1 MALALKVHIVEQNVR
16 KMMQF
21 DPATPVYKACETI
34 REKITEANLGQA
46 KDYGLFLAGDE
57 GSGVWLEPGR
67 NLSYYL
73 LRDQDVVEYRRKV
86 RTLKVRMLDG
96 TVKTLLV
103 DDSQPVSQLMVVI
116 CTKIGIMNHDEYSLV
131 NEIEQEEIENKPN
144 FGTLTLKKKKEGD
157 KERDAKMEQLKKK
170 LRTDDEINWVDH
182 SKTLREQGIEEK
194 EILLLRRKYFFSDQ
208 NIDSRDPVQLGLLYV
223 QCRDAIIDG
232 THPVTLERA
241 CRFAGIQC
249 QIQFGDYVEAKH
261 KTGFLDLKEFLPQ
274 SYIKTKG
281 IEKMIFQEHKLH
293 AGHNEL
299 DAKVVYVGE
308 ARSLKTYG
316 VTFFLV
322 KEKMKG
328 KNKLVPRLLGVT
340 KDSVL
345 RLDEKTKEI
354 LKTWP
359 LTTVRRWAA
368 SPNTFTLDFGDY
380 SDQYYSVQTTEGE
393 PIAQLIAGYIDI
405 ILKKQRA
412 KDHIGIEGDDGS
424 AMVEDMVSPI
434 RANILQHG
442 DTGGGAHHV
451 EEESIAKPAVMR
463 PGVNGAQNFGTG
475 SMPGV
480 QNVALVGQINLAH
493 QPPSVKHPQVTS
505 VLSKPQKALV
515 STIETGQVIIGEC
528 AQSLESKA
536 ELPELGTDPASIK
549 WKQVTLDSNKQTVTS
564 QIAAMNAA
572 TAEVVTLTSS
582 VHEEVD
588 HTAVGAAIHTITS
601 NLPEMTK
608 GVRMIAALLE
618 TENESNNLLGA
629 ARVLCNAFSDLLI
642 AAEPERKEPR
652 QGLLTAASQVGE
664 ASNVVLHT
672 VDAQLDH
679 ETQDILLGLAKAVA
693 NTTAALILKAKAVA
707 SRCEDQDLQNVVI
720 NSATACAL
728 ATSQLVACAKVV
740 APTIDS
746 PACQSQLIEAA
757 KEVGR
762 AVECMV
768 QVCQRATQDDILL
781 RDLSQAAAEVTRALN
796 DLLNHIKTAGEQ
808 RGRLSVHDE
817 AVETILISSEKL
829 FASQGNASEMV
840 RQAKI
845 LAQATSHL
853 IQSIKY
859 EAETQDDLDLQNRL
873 LAAAKQLAD
882 ATAKMVEA
890 AKQCA
895 SNPNDENR
903 QVLLREAAENVRVA
917 TNAAAANALKKKII
931 KRLENAAKHAAATGT
946 QCMAAAQG
954 AGPHNSSPPTQDEL
968 ISDCKS
974 VADVIP
980 RLVEGVKGTI
990 NTPDSP
996 RAQLALINSCN
1007 QFLQPGTKMVA
1018 SVKAAL
1024 PTISDQA
1031 SALQLNNSS
1040 KQFGQ
1045 ALVDLRSAIGK
1056 AQEACGS
1063 LEIDSA
1069 LDAIQYLSDDLN
1081 DLKKAAETGTLRPLP
1096 GETPENAAQQLTN
1109 SSKTVGSTMAQLLT
1123 SSSQGNQHF
1132 TGLASRDTAQ
1142 ALKEFSDAVRGV
1154 VATTTEHTVRT
1165 RLIEAAREVMIK
1177 SSELIEEARIVVQGP
1192 QSVASQQKLAQ
1203 VAKGVSQALN
1213 MTVNCLPGQKDVD
1226 DAIMSITDST
1236 NDLDAGRF
1244 PRSSKPYGE
1253 LQSEL
1258 SNAAAELNSVT
1269 SEVVTSARMSTQHL
1283 ATSSKKFSGAFGS
1296 LMGVGMEMAG
1306 TAQDREVQG
1315 QIVISLKSVS
1325 MSSSKLLVSA
1335 KTVSSDP
1342 NAPNAKNQLASA
1354 ARAVTD
1360 SINNLINVCTS
1371 AAPGQKECDNAVRAI
1386 HSMKPLLDHPSE
1398 AVTDMSYFECLDT
1411 VMDRSKSLGDAM
1423 TGIAN
1428 HAKKL
1433 EHDKFGYAVKDVSNA
1448 ICGLVESAA
1457 QAAYLVGVSDPSSV
1471 SGRPGLVDQS
1481 QFARANQAIVTAC
1494 QTLTDSNSNQQQVLS
1509 AATIIAKHTSAL
1521 CNSCRV
1527 ASAKTNNVVAKRHF
1541 VQSAKD
1547 VANATA
1553 HLVKEIKTLD
1563 QDYSDVN
1570 RARCSAATKP
1580 LLEAVEN
1587 LCTFASS
1594 PDFASVPAR
1603 ISAKAR
1609 ESQEPITSAGKSIIS
1624 GSCSMIESAKSLAVN
1639 PKDPPTWQSLA
1650 SHSKSVSD
1658 SIKSLVASIRDK
1670 APGQKECDE
1679 ALDKL
1684 NMNIRDL
1691 DQASLRVLD
1700 QNLEQHS
1707 ENSLQGYNEQVEN
1720 AGQALLNNIDKVRNA
1735 AKSEAENLGH
1745 AVTQMSSYFDPMV
1758 KASICSASN
1767 MLNSK
1772 QQMCL
1777 LDQTKT
1783 VAECALQLVYA
1794 AKEAGG
1800 NPKATHAHP
1809 DVDDAA
1815 DTMKE
1820 TLQELLL
1827 TVETIATEAGV
1838 VSGLVESITTA
1849 MHHIESPSGVPADDI
1864 DSFVDYQTRMVTA
1877 AKEIARLA
1885 QDMVGKATADASQL
1899 GNLGASVSHQYSSLS
1914 SDSAGAIRQTTNV
1927 EVASRLRSSV
1937 HELGQA
1943 CIELVKAGG
1952 SCQSAPRDTFS
1963 QRDLSESA
1971 RQVKE
1976 KASHVL
1982 AALQAGSRG
1991 TQACINAASTVSGI
2005 IGDLDTTIMFAT
2017 AGTLNAEKEGE
2028 NFSDHR
2034 EYILKTAK
2042 ALVEDTKTL
2051 VAGAAS
2057 SQEQLAVA
2065 AQNAVTTIVQLSDI
2079 VKSGASSLGANNPEP
2094 QVMLLNAVKDVAMA
2108 LGDLIHATKAASGK
2122 SLNDPAMTTLK
2133 ESAKMML
2140 WNTCLRTH
2148 VQVMVTNVTSL
2159 LKTVKAVEDEHTR
2172 GTRALEATI
2181 EAIAQE
2187 IRAFDSDEAPK
2198 TKATPE
2204 DLVRCTKPITHATAK
2219 AVGAGNSLKQEDVI
2233 VAANMGR
2240 KAISD
2245 MLTTCKAAAWC
2256 AETIEL
2262 RSKVMTSGHDLAV
2275 QYRELL
2281 QMVMHLLHKSS
2292 PEARNALSTVS
2303 RKIAQCVTDLV
2314 ATTEPLKGHDWEDPD
2329 DPTVIAENE
2338 LIGAANSID
2347 AAARKLM
2354 ILRPRRAETKE
2365 VDESMNFDDIIL
2377 EACKS
2382 IAAATGALVKAAS
2395 TAQRELVDSGRVRRR
2410 PTAASDDGQW
2420 SEGLISAARLVA
2432 AATHSLCEAANA
2444 LVQGQ
2449 ASEEKLISAA
2459 KQVAGSTAQLLVACK
2474 VKADPDSS
2482 ATKRL
2487 QAAGNAVK
2495 RATDNLVRAAQQ
2507 AIENEEEV
2515 TVVVPSRKVPNM
2527 SQIIDARARFYE
2539 LQRQADLA
2547 RETLKILQISQYK
2560 DGSES
2565 GLSDTD
2571 QSGYDSSSKYDSSYE
2586 KSGVITSTRA
2596 IKVNY
2601 KPEPPRPQ
2609 LLNQSYT
2616 TTFNSTPNRSHLT
2629 SAQITHS
2636 FRPSQNQANGGTAS
2650 SDTSFNLSRIS
2661 DSAAEF
2667 DDGPT
2672 FKEALRTFQKDGSS
2686 SVTTSSNVQNRSSR
2700 SVTESKQILTSS
2712 TQQIERTMHMTSS
2725 NKSYHV
2731 EES

>member
-1 MALALKVHIVEQNVR
+1 MALALKIHIIEQNVR

-21 DPATPVYKACETI
+21 DSSTMVFDACRII

-46 KDYGLFLAGDE
+46 KDYGLFLPGEE

-67 NLSYYL
+67 SLSYYL

-131 NEIEQEEIENKPN
+131 REIEQEEIENKPN

-157 KERDAKMEQLKKK
+157 KERDVKMEQLKKK
-170 LRTDDEINWVDH
+170 LRTDDELNWVDH
-182 SKTLREQGIEEK
+182 SKTLREQGIDET

-223 QCRDAIIDG
+223 QCRDAILDG
-232 THPVTLERA
+232 THPVTLDRA

-249 QIQFGDYVEAKH
+249 QIQFGDYVDTKH
-261 KTGFLDLKEFLPQ
+261 KVGFLDLKEFLPQ
-274 SYIKTKG
+274 GYLKTKG
-281 IEKMIFQEHKLH
+281 IEKKIFHEHKLH
-293 AGHNEL
+293 STLSEL

-393 PIAQLIAGYIDI
+393 QIAQLIAGYIDI
-405 ILKKQRA
+405 ILKKQKA

-424 AMVEDMVSPI
+424 AMVEDVVSPI
-434 RANILQHG
+434 KANILQHR
-442 DTGGGAHHV
+442 DSVGGAQRF
-451 EEESIAKPAVMR
+451 EEESIAKPAVVR
-463 PGVNGAQNFGTG
+463 PGVNGAQNINTG
-475 SMPGV
+475 SMPYG
-480 QNVALVGQINLAH
+480 QNVAIEGRISLGH
-493 QPPSVKHPQVTS
+493 QPPTAQHPQVTS

-515 STIETGQVIIGEC
+515 STIETGQVTIEEC
-528 AQSLESKA
+528 VQNLETKA
-536 ELPELGTDPASIK
+536 VLPELGTDPASIK

-618 TENESNNLLGA
+618 TDNESNNLLSA
-629 ARVLCNAFSDLLI
+629 AKVLCHAFSDLLT

-664 ASNVVLHT
+664 ASSVVLHT
-672 VDAQLDH
+672 ADIQVDH
-679 ETQDILLGLAKAVA
+679 ETQDLLLGLAKAVA

-707 SRCEDQDLQNVVI
+707 SRCEDQELQNVVI

-740 APTIDS
+740 AATIDS

-768 QVCQRATQDDILL
+768 QVCQRATQDEVLL
-781 RDLSQAAAEVTRALN
+781 RDLSHAAAEVTRALN
-796 DLLNHIKTAGEQ
+796 DLLNHIKHAGTQ
-808 RGRLSVHDE
+808 KGRLSVHDE
-817 AVETILISSEKL
+817 AVETILISSEKV
-829 FASQGNASEMV
+829 FASVGNAPEMV
-840 RQAKI
+840 KQAKI

-853 IQSIKY
+853 IQTIKF
-859 EAETQDDLDLQNRL
+859 EAESQEDGDLQNRL
-873 LAAAKQLAD
+873 LSAAKQLAD

-895 SNPNDENR
+895 SHPNDERR
-903 QVLLREAAENVRVA
+903 QLFLRETVENVRIA
-917 TNAAAANALKKKII
+917 TNAAAGNALKKKII

-954 AGPHNSSPPTQDEL
+954 AGPHNTSPGTQDEL
-968 ISDCKS
+968 IADCKA

-1007 QFLQPGTKMVA
+1007 QFVQPGTKMVA
-1018 SVKAAL
+1018 SVKSAL
-1024 PTISDQA
+1024 PTVSDQA

-1040 KQFGQ
+1040 KQFAQ
-1045 ALVDLRSAIGK
+1045 ALADLRSAISK

-1069 LDAIQYLSDDLN
+1069 LDAILGLSDDLS
-1081 DLKKAAETGTLRPLP
+1081 DLQKAAEMGTLRPLP
-1096 GETPENAAQQLTN
+1096 GETAESAAQQLTN

-1123 SSSQGNQHF
+1123 SASQGNQHF
-1132 TGLASRDTAQ
+1132 TGVASRDTAL
-1142 ALKEFSDAVRGV
+1142 ALKEFSSAVRGV
-1154 VATTTEHTVRT
+1154 VATSTDHVVRH
-1165 RLIEAAREVMIK
+1165 RLINAAHEVMIR

-1192 QSVASQQKLAQ
+1192 QTATSQQKLAQ

-1213 MTVNCLPGQKDVD
+1213 QTVNCLPGQKDVD
-1226 DAIMSITDST
+1226 DAIMNITEST
-1236 NDLDAGRF
+1236 NNLDAGRF
-1244 PRSSKPYGE
+1244 PPGTKPYGE

-1283 ATSSKKFSGAFGS
+1283 ATSSKKFSGAFGN

-1306 TAQDREVQG
+1306 TTQDQAVQG
-1315 QIVISLKSVS
+1315 QMVISLKNVS

-1335 KTVSSDP
+1335 KAVSADP
-1342 NAPNAKNQLASA
+1342 NAPNAKNQLAGA

-1386 HSMKPLLDHPSE
+1386 QSMGPLLDHPSE
-1398 AVTDMSYFECLDT
+1398 AVTDMSYFECLET

-1433 EHDKFGYAVKDVSNA
+1433 EHDRFGHAVKDVSDA
-1448 ICGLVESAA
+1448 ICGLVESAS
-1457 QAAYLVGVSDPSSV
+1457 QAAYLVGVSDPTSV
-1471 SGRPGLVDQS
+1471 AGRPGLVDQS
-1481 QFARANQAIVTAC
+1481 QFARAYQAIIAAC
-1494 QTLTDSNSNQQQVLS
+1494 HTLTDSNSNQPQVLS

-1563 QDYSDVN
+1563 QDYSPEN
-1570 RARCSAATKP
+1570 RARCSDATKP

-1587 LCTFASS
+1587 LCTFANS
-1594 PDFASVPAR
+1594 PEFASVPAK

-1609 ESQEPITSAGKSIIS
+1609 QAQEPITSAGKAIIN

-1650 SHSKSVSD
+1650 THSKCVSD

-1679 ALDKL
+1679 AIDKL
-1684 NMNIRDL
+1684 NVNIREL
-1691 DQASLRVLD
+1691 DQAALSVLD
-1700 QNLEQHS
+1700 QNLPQHT
-1707 ENSLQGYNEQVEN
+1707 ENTLQGYNEQVEN
-1720 AGQALLNNIDKVRNA
+1720 AGQALFNSIEKVRAA

-1745 AVTQMSSYFDPMV
+1745 SITQMSSYFTPMV
-1758 KASICSASN
+1758 TAAICSASN

-1794 AKEAGG
+1794 SKEAGG

-1820 TLQELLL
+1820 TLQEVLS

-1849 MHHIESPSGVPADDI
+1849 MHQMDDRSAFQSDAP
-1864 DSFVDYQTRMVTA
+1864 DSFVDYQTRMVTS

-1885 QDMVGKATADASQL
+1885 QEMVGKVTTEAGQL
-1899 GNLGASVSHQYSSLS
+1899 GTLGANISHEYGSLA
-1914 SDSAGAIRQTTNV
+1914 SDSAGAIKQTSNV
-1927 EVASRLRSSV
+1927 EVSNRLRSSV

-1943 CIELVKAGG
+1943 NIDLVKAGG
-1952 SCQSAPRDTFS
+1952 ACQAAPRDTFS
-1963 QRDLSESA
+1963 QRDLFESA
-1971 RQVKE
+1971 RHVKE

-2017 AGTLNAEKEGE
+2017 AGTLNSEKEGE

-2133 ESAKMML
+2133 ESAK
-2140 WNTCLRTH
+2140 
-2148 VQVMVTNVTSL
+2148 VMVTNVTSL

-2172 GTRALEATI
+2172 GTRALEATV

-2204 DLVRCTKPITHATAK
+2204 ELVRCTKPITLATGK

-2256 AETIEL
+2256 AETMEL
-2262 RSKVMTSGHDLAV
+2262 RCKVMTAGHDLAV

-2281 QMVMHLLHKSS
+2281 QMVMHLLQKSS
-2292 PEARNALSTVS
+2292 PEGRNALSTVS
-2303 RKIAQCVTDLV
+2303 RKIAQCVTVLV
-2314 ATTEPLKGHDWEDPD
+2314 ATTEPLKGLDWEDPD

-2338 LIGAANSID
+2338 LLGAANSID

-2354 ILRPRRAETKE
+2354 SLRPRHGETKE
-2365 VDESMNFDDIIL
+2365 VDESMNFDEIIL

-2395 TAQRELVDSGRVRRR
+2395 SAQRELVDSGRVRRR
-2410 PTAASDDGQW
+2410 PTATSDDGQW
-2420 SEGLISAARLVA
+2420 SDGLVSAARLVA

-2449 ASEEKLISAA
+2449 ATEEKLISAA

-2507 AIENEEEV
+2507 AIDQEDEM
-2515 TVVVPSRKVPNM
+2515 TVLVPSRRVPNM
-2527 SQIIDARARFYE
+2527 SKVIDTRARVLE
-2539 LQRQADLA
+2539 LEKQTELA
-2547 RETLKILQISQYK
+2547 RKELMILERSK
-2560 DGSES
+2560 HWDSNES

-2571 QSGYDSSSKYDSSYE
+2571 HSGYDSAHDT
-2586 KSGVITSTRA
+2586 SGVVTSTRN

-2601 KPEPPRPQ
+2601 SSSSPLRSPM
-2609 LLNQSYT
+2609 LSHIT
-2616 TTFNSTPNRSHLT
+2616 TYNTTVNHT
-2629 SAQITHS
+2629 
-2636 FRPSQNQANGGTAS
+2636 NGGTNRS
-2650 SDTSFNLSRIS
+2650 LNLSQGS
-2661 DSAAEF
+2661 DAGSEVE
-2667 DDGPT
+2667 DGPT
-2672 FKEALRTFQKDGSS
+2672 FKEALKAFQKDPNASGSS
-2686 SVTTSSNVQNRSSR
+2686 VSSTFNRSSR
-2700 SVTESKQILTSS
+2700 SSIDAHHILTSS
-2712 TQQIERTMHMTSS
+2712 TQQIQRTIHTTSS

>member
-1 MALALKVHIVEQNVR
+1 MALALKIHIVEQNVR
-16 KMMQF
+16 KMIQF
-21 DPATPVYKACETI
+21 DSSTIVYDACRII

-46 KDYGLFLAGDE
+46 KDYGLFLPGDE
-57 GSGVWLEPGR
+57 GSGVWLEAGR
-67 NLSYYL
+67 SLSYYL
-73 LRDQDVVEYRRKV
+73 LRNQDLVEYRRKV

-96 TVKTLLV
+96 TIKTLLV

-131 NEIEQEEIENKPN
+131 HEIEQEEIENKPN

-182 SKTLREQGIEEK
+182 SKTLREQGIDET

-249 QIQFGDYVEAKH
+249 QIQFGDHVEAKH

-274 SYIKTKG
+274 SYVRNKG
-281 IEKMIFQEHKLH
+281 IEKKIFQEHKMH
-293 AGHNEL
+293 ASLNEL
-299 DAKVVYVGE
+299 ESKVVYVGE
-308 ARSLKTYG
+308 ARALKTYG
-316 VTFFLV
+316 VTFYLV

-393 PIAQLIAGYIDI
+393 QIAQLIAGYIDI

-424 AMVEDMVSPI
+424 TLVEDMVSPI
-434 RANILQHG
+434 KASILQHG
-442 DTGGGAHHV
+442 ETGGGVHHV

-480 QNVALVGQINLAH
+480 QSVAIVGQINLAH
-493 QPPSVKHPQVTS
+493 QPPSAKHPQVTS

-528 AQSLESKA
+528 AQSLETKA
-536 ELPELGTDPASIK
+536 ELPELGTDPASVK

-618 TENESNNLLGA
+618 TENESTNLLGA

-642 AAEPERKEPR
+642 AAEPERKEQR
-652 QGLLTAASQVGE
+652 QGMLTAASQVGE

-672 VDAQLDH
+672 VDSQLDH

-707 SRCEDQDLQNVVI
+707 SRCEDQELQNIVI

-808 RGRLSVHDE
+808 KGRLSVHDE
-817 AVETILISSEKL
+817 AVETILVSSEKL

-859 EAETQDDLDLQNRL
+859 EAESQTDADLQNRL

-895 SNPNDENR
+895 SHPNDENR
-903 QVLLREAAENVRVA
+903 QAILREAAENVRVA
-917 TNAAAANALKKKII
+917 TNAAAGNALKKKII

-954 AGPHNSSPPTQDEL
+954 AGPHNSSPATQDEL
-968 ISDCKS
+968 IADCKS

-980 RLVEGVKGTI
+980 RLVEGVKSTI
-990 NTPDSP
+990 NNPDSP

-1024 PTISDQA
+1024 PTVSDQA

-1069 LDAIQYLSDDLN
+1069 LDAIQGLSDDLN
-1081 DLKKAAETGTLRPLP
+1081 DLKKAADTGTIRPLP
-1096 GETPENAAQQLTN
+1096 GETPESAAQQLTN

-1132 TGLASRDTAQ
+1132 TGLASRDTAL
-1142 ALKEFSDAVRGV
+1142 ALKEFSNAVRGV
-1154 VATTTEHTVRT
+1154 VATSTDHNLRD
-1165 RLIEAAREVMIK
+1165 RLIDAAREVMIK

-1192 QSVASQQKLAQ
+1192 QNAASQQKLAQ

-1226 DAIMSITDST
+1226 DAILNITEST

-1244 PRSSKPYGE
+1244 PTSSKPYGE

-1306 TAQDREVQG
+1306 TTQDREVRG
-1315 QIVISLKSVS
+1315 QMVVSLKSVS

-1335 KTVSSDP
+1335 KAVSADP

-1386 HSMKPLLDHPSE
+1386 QSMKPLLDNPSE

-1433 EHDKFGYAVKDVSNA
+1433 EHDKFGFAVKDVSDA

-1457 QAAYLVGVSDPSSV
+1457 QAAYLVGVSDPTSV
-1471 SGRPGLVDQS
+1471 AGRPGLVDQS
-1481 QFARANQAIVTAC
+1481 QFARAHQAIVTAC
-1494 QTLTDSNSNQQQVLS
+1494 QTLTDNNSNQQQVLS

-1527 ASAKTNNVVAKRHF
+1527 ASAKTTNVVAKRHF

-1553 HLVKEIKTLD
+1553 HLVKEIKALD
-1563 QDYSDVN
+1563 QDYSDEN

-1587 LCTFASS
+1587 LCTFANS
-1594 PDFASVPAR
+1594 PEFASVPAK

-1609 ESQEPITSAGKSIIS
+1609 ESQEPITSSGKAIIS

-1679 ALDKL
+1679 AIDKL

-1691 DQASLRVLD
+1691 DQASLCVLD
-1700 QNLEQHS
+1700 QNLQQHS

-1720 AGQALLNNIDKVRNA
+1720 AGQALLNNIDKVRSA

-1745 AVTQMSSYFDPMV
+1745 SITQMSSYFDPMV
-1758 KASICSASN
+1758 TASICSASN

-1794 AKEAGG
+1794 SKEAGG

-1815 DTMKE
+1815 DTMKD
-1820 TLQELLL
+1820 TLQELLS
-1827 TVETIATEAGV
+1827 TVEAIATEAGV

-1849 MHHIESPSGVPADDI
+1849 MHQIEDHSGAPSEEVDT
-1864 DSFVDYQTRMVTA
+1864 FVDYQTRMVTA

-1885 QDMVGKATADASQL
+1885 QDMVGKATTDASQL
-1899 GNLGASVSHQYSSLS
+1899 GNLGASVSHQYGALS

-1952 SCQSAPRDTFS
+1952 SCQAAPRDTFC

-2034 EYILKTAK
+2034 ENILKTAK

-2079 VKSGASSLGANNPEP
+2079 VKSGASSLGANSPEP

-2133 ESAKMML
+2133 ESAK
-2140 WNTCLRTH
+2140 
-2148 VQVMVTNVTSL
+2148 VMVTNVTSL

-2204 DLVRCTKPITHATAK
+2204 DLVRCTKPITLATAK

-2262 RSKVMTSGHDLAV
+2262 RSKVMTAGHDLAV

-2292 PEARNALSTVS
+2292 PEARNAISTVS
-2303 RKIAQCVTDLV
+2303 RKIAQCVTELV
-2314 ATTEPLKGHDWEDPD
+2314 ATTEPLKAHFKWHEAGVSPPSGHDWEDPD

-2338 LIGAANSID
+2338 LMGAANSID

-2354 ILRPRRAETKE
+2354 ALRPRRTETKE
-2365 VDESMNFDDIIL
+2365 VDESMNFDEIIL

-2420 SEGLISAARLVA
+2420 SEGLVSAARLVA

-2474 VKADPDSS
+2474 VKADPDSN

-2507 AIENEEEV
+2507 AIENDDEV

-2560 DGSES
+2560 DGNES

-2571 QSGYDSSSKYDSSYE
+2571 LSGYDSSSKYDSSYE
-2586 KSGVITSTRA
+2586 TSGVITSTRA

-2601 KPEPPRPQ
+2601 KSEPS
-2609 LLNQSYT
+2609 NVQSHM
-2616 TTFNSTPNRSHLT
+2616 TTFNASPLRSHLT
-2629 SAQITHS
+2629 TQTSSLVKQS
-2636 FRPSQNQANGGTAS
+2636 PNYANGGPTS
-2650 SDTSFNLSRIS
+2650 SDTSFNQSRIS
-2661 DSAAEF
+2661 DGGAEF

-2672 FKEALRTFQKDGSS
+2672 FKEALRAFQKDENY
-2686 SVTTSSNVQNRSSR
+2686 SVTSSPNTTFNRSSR
-2700 SVTESKQILTSS
+2700 SVTESKQIITNS

>member
-1 MALALKVHIVEQNVR
+1 MALALKIHIVEQNVT

-21 DPATPVYKACETI
+21 DPSTMVFDACRII

-46 KDYGLFLAGDE
+46 KDYGLFLAGEE
-57 GSGVWLEPGR
+57 GSGVWLESGR
-67 NLSYYL
+67 SLSYYL
-73 LRDQDVVEYRRKV
+73 LRSQDMVEYRRKV

-96 TVKTLLV
+96 TIKTLMV

-131 NEIEQEEIENKPN
+131 HEVEQEEIENKPN
-144 FGTLTLKKKKEGD
+144 FGTLTLKRKKDGD

-170 LRTDDEINWVDH
+170 LRTDDELNWVDH
-182 SKTLREQGIEEK
+182 SKTLREQGIDET

-223 QCRDAIIDG
+223 QCRDAILDG

-241 CRFAGIQC
+241 CSFAGIQC
-249 QIQFGDYVEAKH
+249 QIQFGDHVDSKH
-261 KTGFLDLKEFLPQ
+261 KPGFLDLKEFLPQ
-274 SYIKTKG
+274 SYVKTKG
-281 IEKMIFQEHKLH
+281 IEKKIFQEHKTH
-293 AGHNEL
+293 AGKNEL
-299 DAKVVYVGE
+299 DAKVTYVGL

-322 KEKMKG
+322 KEKMKSR
-328 KNKLVPRLLGVT
+328 NKLVPRLLGVT

-393 PIAQLIAGYIDI
+393 QISQLIAGYIDI

-424 AMVEDMVSPI
+424 AMVEDTVSPI
-434 RANILQHG
+434 KASIIQHG
-442 DTGGGAHHV
+442 DTEVHHA
-451 EEESIAKPAVMR
+451 ERESVSKPAVMR
-463 PGVNGAQNFGTG
+463 PGVNGAQSFGTG

-480 QNVALVGQINLAH
+480 QSVAIVGKINLAH
-493 QPPSVKHPQVTS
+493 QPPTAKHPQVTS

-515 STIETGQVIIGEC
+515 STIETGHVIIEEC
-528 AQSLESKA
+528 AESLETKA

-618 TENESNNLLGA
+618 TDNESNNLLGA
-629 ARVLCNAFSDLLI
+629 AKVLCHAFSDLLT
-642 AAEPERKEPR
+642 AAEPEKKEPR
-652 QGLLTAASQVGE
+652 QGLLTAASRVGE
-664 ASNVVLHT
+664 ASTAVLHT
-672 VDAQLDH
+672 VDGNLDH

-707 SRCEDQDLQNVVI
+707 SRCEDQELQNVVI

-762 AVECMV
+762 AVEGMV
-768 QVCQRATQDDILL
+768 QVCQRATQDEALL
-781 RDLSQAAAEVTRALN
+781 RDLSQAAGEVTRALN

-808 RGRLSVHDE
+808 KGRLSVHDE
-817 AVETILISSEKL
+817 AVETILVSSEKL

-853 IQSIKY
+853 IQSIKF
-859 EAETQDDLDLQNRL
+859 EAESQTDTDLQNRL

-882 ATAKMVEA
+882 ATAKMVES

-895 SNPNDENR
+895 SNPNDEKR
-903 QVLLREAAENVRVA
+903 QLELRQAAENVRIA
-917 TNAAAANALKKKII
+917 TNAAASNALKKKII

-954 AGPHNSSPPTQDEL
+954 AGPHNTSPGTQDEL
-968 ISDCKS
+968 ISDCKA

-990 NTPDSP
+990 NNSDSP

-1024 PTISDQA
+1024 PTVSDQA

-1069 LDAIQYLSDDLN
+1069 LDAIQGLKDDLSD
-1081 DLKKAAETGTLRPLP
+1081 LKEAADKGTLRPLP
-1096 GETPENAAQQLTN
+1096 GETQESAAQHLTN

-1123 SSSQGNQHF
+1123 SSAQGNQHF
-1132 TGLASRDTAQ
+1132 IGLASRDTAL
-1142 ALKEFSDAVRGV
+1142 ALKEFSSAVRGV
-1154 VATTTEHTVRT
+1154 VATSTDHDLRD
-1165 RLIEAAREVMIK
+1165 RLIHAAREVMIK

-1192 QSVASQQKLAQ
+1192 QDVASQQKLAQ

-1213 MTVNCLPGQKDVD
+1213 KTFNLLPGQKDVD
-1226 DAIMSITDST
+1226 DAILTITDST

-1244 PRSSKPYGE
+1244 PPTTKPYGE

-1258 SNAAAELNSVT
+1258 SNVAAELNTVT
-1269 SEVVTSARMSTQHL
+1269 TEVVSSARISTQHL
-1283 ATSSKKFSGAFGS
+1283 ATSSKKFSTAFGS

-1306 TAQDREVQG
+1306 TTKDQEVQG
-1315 QIVISLKSVS
+1315 QMVVSLKSVS

-1335 KTVSSDP
+1335 KAVAADP

-1386 HSMKPLLDHPSE
+1386 QSMRPLLDHPSE
-1398 AVTDMSYFECLDT
+1398 PVTDASYFECLDT

-1433 EHDKFGYAVKDVSNA
+1433 EHDRFGSAVKEVSGA

-1457 QAAYLVGVSDPSSV
+1457 QAAYLVGVSDPTSV
-1471 SGRPGLVDQS
+1471 AGRPGLVDQS
-1481 QFARANQAIVTAC
+1481 QFARAYEAIITAC
-1494 QTLTDSNSNQQQVLS
+1494 ETLSNPNSNQQEVLS

-1527 ASAKTNNVVAKRHF
+1527 ASAKTNNPVAKRHF

-1563 QDYSDVN
+1563 QDYSDEN

-1587 LCTFASS
+1587 LCTFANS
-1594 PDFASVPAR
+1594 PDFASVPAK
-1603 ISAKAR
+1603 ISSKAR
-1609 ESQEPITSAGKSIIS
+1609 ESQEPITSAGRAIIS

-1650 SHSKSVSD
+1650 SHSKNVSD
-1658 SIKSLVASIRDK
+1658 SIKKLVSSIRDK

-1679 ALDKL
+1679 AIDKL

-1700 QNLEQHS
+1700 QNLQQQT
-1707 ENSLQGYNEQVEN
+1707 ENSLQGFNEQVEN
-1720 AGQALLNNIDKVRNA
+1720 AGQALLNNIDKVRSA
-1735 AKSEAENLGH
+1735 AKSEAEKLGH
-1745 AVTQMSSYFDPMV
+1745 SITQMSSYFDPMV
-1758 KASICSASN
+1758 TAAIGSASN
-1767 MLNSK
+1767 MLNNK

-1777 LDQTKT
+1777 LDQTKA
-1783 VAECALQLVYA
+1783 VAEYALQLVYVS
-1794 AKEAGG
+1794 KEAGG
-1800 NPKATHAHP
+1800 NPKAIHDHP

-1820 TLQELLL
+1820 TLQELLS

-1849 MHHIESPSGVPADDI
+1849 MHRLEDNAVAVSDDSE
-1864 DSFVDYQTRMVTA
+1864 SFVDYQTRMVTA

-1885 QDMVGKATADASQL
+1885 QDMVGKAASDASQL

-1914 SDSAGAIRQTTNV
+1914 SDSAGAIRQTSNAEIAT
-1927 EVASRLRSSV
+1927 RLRSSV

-1943 CIELVKAGG
+1943 CIDLVKSGG
-1952 SCQSAPRDTFS
+1952 SCQAAPRDTFC
-1963 QRDLSESA
+1963 QRDLAESA
-1971 RQVKE
+1971 RHVGE
-1976 KASHVL
+1976 KASHVM
-1982 AALQAGSRG
+1982 AALQAGSQG

-2065 AQNAVTTIVQLSDI
+2065 AQNAVTTIVQLSDV
-2079 VKSGASSLGANNPEP
+2079 VKSGASSLGANNPEA
-2094 QVMLLNAVKDVAMA
+2094 QVMLINAVKDVAMA

-2133 ESAKMML
+2133 ESAK
-2140 WNTCLRTH
+2140 
-2148 VQVMVTNVTSL
+2148 VMVTNVTSL

-2204 DLVRCTKPITHATAK
+2204 DLVRCTKPITLATAK

-2245 MLTTCKAAAWC
+2245 MLTTCKAAAWG
-2256 AETIEL
+2256 AETVEL
-2262 RSKVMTSGHDLAV
+2262 RSKVLTSGHDLAI

-2281 QMVMHLLHKSS
+2281 QMVMHLIHKPS

-2314 ATTEPLKGHDWEDPD
+2314 STSEALKGHDWEDPD

-2354 ILRPRRAETKE
+2354 ALRPRRTETKE
-2365 VDESMNFDDIIL
+2365 IDESMNFDEIIL

-2395 TAQRELVDSGRVRRR
+2395 SAQRELVDSGRVRRR
-2410 PTAASDDGQW
+2410 PTVTSDDGQW
-2420 SEGLISAARLVA
+2420 SEGLVSAARLVA

-2474 VKADPDSS
+2474 VKADPDSN

-2495 RATDNLVRAAQQ
+2495 RATDNLVKAAQQ
-2507 AIENEEEV
+2507 AIEHEEEF
-2515 TVVVPSRKVPNM
+2515 TVVVKNRLVGGM
-2527 SQIIDARARFYE
+2527 AQEIDAREQVLKVERELAEARAK
-2539 LQRQADLA
+2539 LLAIRRQ
-2547 RETLKILQISQYK
+2547 KYGK
-2560 DGSES
+2560 DGNES

-2571 QSGYDSSSKYDSSYE
+2571 GYLSGYDSSHE
-2586 KSGVITSTRA
+2586 NSGVITTTRA
-2596 IKVNY
+2596 VKVTCKY
-2601 KPEPPRPQ
+2601 PDPPQTRSPN
-2609 LLNQSYT
+2609 LSHT
-2616 TTFNSTPNRSHLT
+2616 TSFNPSPIRSHLT
-2629 SAQITHS
+2629 SHQTSQS
-2636 FRPSQNQANGGTAS
+2636 FNQSHFQSNGGSA
-2650 SDTSFNLSRIS
+2650 DNSFNLSGAS
-2661 DSAAEF
+2661 DGGAEF

-2672 FKEALRTFQKDGSS
+2672 FKEALRAFQNKGTGSASS
-2686 SVTTSSNVQNRSSR
+2686 SANTSLNRSSR
-2700 SVTESKQILTSS
+2700 TSTQNAQQILSSS
-2712 TQQIERTMHMTSS
+2712 TQRIERTMHMTSS
-2725 NKSYHV
+2725 NRSYHV